1 MNYARVE
8 LLDHL
13 AAHYAVGA
21 MTPRVRK
28 RFERLRQALPAAEGA
43 AQSWERRLAPL
54 SVSVPAVEPP
64 RAVWQAIER
73 RIAGP
78 GTIGTSSGWM
88 MWLVSAIGFALG
100 IVATVELVRLYPSAL
115 VPVDK
120 AVSQRDAIPASYVG
134 LLADSDGVP
143 TVLASST
150 RFGNRLS
157 IKFLKPFTPPPG
169 KVMQLWALPRDGA
182 PFRLGTI
189 SPGEH
194 AALTLADTSERL
206 LSNVTLLA
214 VSLEDASDNTG
225 PAPSPFVLA
234 GHCVKLW

>member
-21 MTPRVRK
+21 MTTRVRK
-28 RFERLRQALPAAEGA
+28 RFERLRQALPAAERA

-54 SVSVPAVEPP
+54 SVSVPAAKPP
-64 RAVWQAIER
+64 RAVWRAIER
-73 RIAGP
+73 RIAGSRP
-78 GTIGTSSGWM
+78 SGTSSGWM
-88 MWLVSAIGFALG
+88 MWLTPAMGFALG
-100 IVATVELVRLYPSAL
+100 IVATVVLVRLYPNAL
-115 VPVDK
+115 VTVDR
-120 AVSQRDAIPASYVG
+120 AVPQPDAIPASYVG
-134 LLADSDGVP
+134 LLSDADGVP

-150 RFGNRLS
+150 RFGKRLS
-157 IKFLKPFTPPPG
+157 IKFLKPFAPPPG
-169 KVMQLWALPRDGA
+169 KVMQLWALPRNGA

-194 AALTLADTSERL
+194 GSLTLADTSERL

-214 VSLEDASDNTG
+214 VSLEDASDNTA